1 MKCPKN
7 VEYLLYSVLMFDIN
21 KTMKYISRIA
31 DNILREDLAI
41 FGAVQI
47 SGPKFCG
54 KTETAK
60 QFAKSQI
67 NLQTDNSV
75 ANAMASDPRILL
87 LGDTP
92 RLIDEWQEYPQIR
105 NVIRHEVDERHS
117 KGQFI
122 LTGSATPND
131 ATEAKLHSGAGR
143 MSRMHMR
150 TMTWSE
156 LGWSNGRVKLKD
168 ILAGKKIESGV
179 TETSIQDI
187 TKYLVIGGWPEY
199 IDTSEEVAR
208 RKNRAYVTNII
219 ESDISRVSGINR
231 DPARVR
237 SIFESYARNIATPA
251 KVSTIV
257 SDASKENGIEL
268 DRKTVTGY
276 LSDLT
281 RLMIVDDLPAWNT
294 HIRSSAKLRSTPK
307 RHLVDPSLAAAILNL
322 SSDALIK
329 DLNYTGF
336 LFESQVIHDLRV
348 YAEALGAAVYYYRDS
363 DGDEVDAIIEM
374 PDHKFAA
381 FEVKLGIGS
390 VEEAAGSLIRFKNK
404 LTDKKHKDLI
414 SLNVVVSSG
423 FAATRPDGIN
433 VIPLDALGV

>member
-1 MKCPKN
+1 MI
-7 VEYLLYSVLMFDIN
+7 DII
-21 KTMKYISRIA
+21 KIMKYIPRIA

-60 QFAKSQI
+60 QFAKSQV

-75 ANAMASDPRILL
+75 ANAMASDPHILL
-87 LGDTP
+87 LGAVP

-105 NVIRHEVDERHS
+105 NVIRHEVDERQI

-131 ATEAKLHSGAGR
+131 ATEARLHSGAGR

-156 LGWSNGRVKLKD
+156 IGWSNGHVKLKD
-168 ILAGKKIESGV
+168 ILTGKRIKSEK
-179 TETSIQDI
+179 TETSVQDV
-187 TKYLVIGGWPEY
+187 TKHLVIGGWPEY
-199 IDTSEEVAR
+199 IYASEEVAR
-208 RKNRAYVTNII
+208 RKNRAYVATII
-219 ESDISRVSGINR
+219 ESDISRVSGVNR

-237 SIFESYARNIATPA
+237 SIFESYARNISTPA

-257 SDASKENGIEL
+257 SDASKQNGIEL

-276 LSDLT
+276 LDDLT

-336 LFESQVIHDLRV
+336 LFESQVVHDLRV
-348 YAEALGAAVYYYRDS
+348 CAEALEATTYYYRDS
-363 DGDEVDAIIEM
+363 DGDEVDIIVET
-374 PDHKFAA
+374 PNHKFAA

-390 VEEAAGSLIRFKNK
+390 VEEAVESLIRFKNK
-404 LTDKKHKDLI
+404 LTDKKQKDLI
-414 SLNVVVSSG
+414 SLNVIVSSG